1 MEINHVTRQQELF
14 EQAVGYM
21 QAGDPELAASVCND
35 ALADFPEDPNL
46 LCLAARAEIA
56 MRRFPTAR
64 ILLTKVDTLYPEFAI
79 AQETLADLNLV
90 EGQYD
95 EAIEAYKKAIELDP
109 GRSDTHLKIS
119 RARELMEI
127 AGPVKARR
135 RQEMAYSAEIERAA
149 VFERGGEPGKAEN
162 IYRQILREDPDHV
175 EAMRLLA
182 VAATNHRRFRDAEIF
197 LSRATSLAPDYARA
211 WLDLSH
217 VQSELEKHQDAV
229 ESASK
234 VVALTPQI
242 TDSHIALAN
251 ALGRSG
257 QQEKAITAYEAALE
271 VSSSHPGA
279 LSGLAHQLK
288 TIGKQDEAIEVHRRN
303 LTANPGNTEAY
314 WNMANMKT
322 VRFTDDDLADM
333 EALRQQDN
341 LDDLAV
347 QQLCNAMG
355 LEHERRKDFSRAFE
369 CFRDCND
376 SRRQQERYDP
386 VETETTTDEVI
397 QYFTRELLHRN
408 DLGLSDASPIFVVGL
423 PRSGSTL
430 IEQILASHSQVEGT
444 HELMDLPWVAKFVT
458 QPGRYPGALEK
469 LGDPAWEK
477 VGTEYLERTM
487 KYRSDVP
494 HFIDKNPNNF
504 IHCGLIK
511 MALPNARI
519 INAKRHP
526 LDSCFGSYKQLFASG
541 QPFSYDL
548 MELGEYYLQYE
559 RVMDHWHEVMPGQV
573 LDVNYEEVVADLE
586 GEVRLILDYCNLPF
600 EEGCIRFHETERA
613 VKTAS
618 SEQVRLPIY
627 STSVNLW
634 KQYEKDLDELIEIL
648 EPIIRNRPEHDW
660 PESWRD
666 TQ

>member
-1 MEINHVTRQQELF
+1 
-14 EQAVGYM
+14 M
-21 QAGDPELAASVCND
+21 QAGDPELAASVCNE
-35 ALADFPEDPNL
+35 ALTEFPEDPNL

-56 MRRFPTAR
+56 MRRFPSAR
-64 ILLTKVDTLYPEFAI
+64 ILLTNVGKLYPEFAI

-95 EAIEAYKKAIELDP
+95 AAIAAYEKAMELDP
-109 GRSDTHLKIS
+109 GRTDTHLKIS
-119 RARELMEI
+119 RARELKEI
-127 AGPVKARR
+127 AKPVKARR
-135 RQEMAYSAEIERAA
+135 RQEMAFSSEIERAA
-149 VFERGGEPGKAEN
+149 VFERGGEPGKAED
-162 IYRQILREDPDHV
+162 IYRQILRKDPEHV

-182 VAATNHRRFRDAEIF
+182 VVATNHRRFRDAEVF

-211 WLDLSH
+211 WLDISH
-217 VQSELEKHQDAV
+217 VYSELEKHQEAV
-229 ESASK
+229 ESAAK

-257 QQEKAITAYEAALE
+257 QQEKAIAAYEAALD
-271 VSSSHPGA
+271 VAPSHPGA

-288 TIGKQDEAIEVHRRN
+288 TIGRQDEAIEVHRRN

-322 VRFTDDDLADM
+322 VRFTDEDLADM
-333 EALRQQDN
+333 EALRRADD
-341 LDDLAV
+341 LDDLAE

-355 LEHERRKDFSRAFE
+355 LEYERRQDFDRAFE
-369 CFRDCND
+369 CFKGCND
-376 SRRQQERYDP
+376 SRRRQERYDP
-386 VETETTTDEVI
+386 VETEATTDEI
-397 QYFTRELLHRN
+397 IRFFSAELLGRD
-408 DLGLSDASPIFVVGL
+408 DLGLKDASPVFVVGL

-430 IEQILASHSQVEGT
+430 VEQILASHSQVEGT
-444 HELMDLPWVAKFVT
+444 HELMDLPWVVKFVT
-458 QPGRYPGALEK
+458 QPGRYPGALQK

-477 VGTEYLERTM
+477 IGKEYIERTA
-487 KYRSDVP
+487 KYRSSVP
-494 HFIDKNPNNF
+494 YFIDKNPNNF
-504 IHCGLIK
+504 IHCGLVK
-511 MALPNARI
+511 MALPNAKI

-559 RVMDHWHEVMPGQV
+559 RVMAHWHDVMPGHV
-573 LDVNYEEVVADLE
+573 LDVNYEEVVDDLE
-586 GEVRLILDYCNLPF
+586 NQVRRILAHCDLEF
-600 EEGCIRFHETERA
+600 EESCVRFHETERA

-634 KQYEKDLDELIEIL
+634 KQYEQHLGELVEVL
-648 EPIIRNRPEHDW
+648 EPIVRQRPTEDW
-660 PESWRD
+660 PSSWLEE
-666 TQ
+666 TS